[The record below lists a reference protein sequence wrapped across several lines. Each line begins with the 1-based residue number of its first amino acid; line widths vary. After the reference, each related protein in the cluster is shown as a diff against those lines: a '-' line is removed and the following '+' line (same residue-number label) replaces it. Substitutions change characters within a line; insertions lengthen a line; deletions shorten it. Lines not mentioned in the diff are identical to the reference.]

1 MARQFFGDPRM
12 LAVGAM
18 ADLDTLPAGSYAAP
32 ISGDFHIFPA
42 EYEYPE
48 MDIASLPWASGTLQ
62 AGSSVPG
69 IAGRRSGKLKIKFP
83 MHGGTTVYTTAST
96 ASTWGPNAAL
106 LGTAW
111 GSDGAQSTADWKAN
125 AHLGV
130 VAPKLA
136 ATTAAGST
144 TAIKL
149 DGDPTDFVTTC
160 GVVAGDFF
168 AVATDANEA
177 SSQFGWAK
185 TVASAAPADGT
196 VTLYEAS
203 KNECD
208 AGDVILAAL
217 TAYDSTAT
225 RNPLWFRCLGG
236 VSSSDVLLVGGYCA
250 GGEIMF
256 GNGEVWWVTLNYEFA
271 DAYRISGTSGLAAVT
286 GQWFVQPPANASNN
300 GRFTYGPSGTGS
312 ATPVQGWKDLKLT
325 WTNEIRWL
333 ENLAGIQGYG
343 TPAIS
348 APEFKLTGSIC
359 WDSGDTVSA
368 AGEHQLVTDWRN
380 QTAVSVCASTGALP
394 GKIGSLFMPG
404 LKHTKCPVPKPGDGG
419 LLFHDVELA
428 PCDYV
433 GDGSGF
439 GAAAPAN
446 AHVRYGWA

>member
-18 ADLDTLPAGSYAAP
+18 LDLDTLPAGSYAAP
-32 ISGDFHIFPA
+32 ITGDYQIFPA

-48 MDIASLPWASGTLQ
+48 LDVASLPWASGTLQ
-62 AGSSVPG
+62 AGSMVPG

-83 MHGGTTVYTTAST
+83 MHGASTVYTVASLPG
-96 ASTWGPNAAL
+96 TWAPNCAL

-111 GSDGAQSTADWKAN
+111 GSDGSQSTANWRGN
-125 AHLGV
+125 THL
-130 VAPKLA
+130 
-136 ATTAAGST
+136 ATIDRAAGVIDAAVPCT
-144 TAIKL
+144 TTSIKID
-149 DGDPTDFVTTC
+149 DGATPA
-160 GVVAGDFF
+160 GAVAGAFI
-168 AVATDANEA
+168 ACGTDAAEA
-177 SSQFGWAK
+177 LAQFGWIE
-185 TVASAAPADGT
+185 SAAAGASPDT

-203 KNECD
+203 KNT
-208 AGDVILAAL
+208 AALNDDIFSSL

-271 DAYRISGTSGLAAVT
+271 DAYRISGTSGLATVT

-300 GRFTYGPSGTGS
+300 GRFTYGASGTGS

-325 WTNEIRWL
+325 WTNEIRWS

-359 WDSGDTVSA
+359 WDSADTVTL
-368 AGEHQLVTDWRN
+368 GDHQLVTDWRN

-394 GKIGSLFMPG
+394 GKIGSLFLPG

-433 GDGSGF
+433 GDGAGF

-446 AHVRYGWA
+446 SHVRYGWA